1 MKGLLLVFT
10 LHFGRSAQ
18 EHPGGDNWF
27 ATDKTKHVFVAA
39 FVQSISYTSLRAAK
53 VPHAGALAGATAV
66 SAAVS
71 LGKEIRDKQSG
82 DEMHEKTEGDLYG
95 DQRMHLAPARVRV
108 FSAFERAGRLHRRG
122 AQRRG

>member
-10 LHFGRSAQ
+10 LHFGRPSQ

-53 VPHAGALAGATAV
+53 VPHAGALAGATVVTAT
-66 SAAVS
+66 VS

-82 DEMHEKTEGDLYG
+82 DVISGKDLFYDFVG
-95 DQRMHLAPARVRV
+95 IT
-108 FSAFERAGRLHRRG
+108 G
-122 AQRRG
+122 ASLLLQHTRH